1 MPLAGVNQQPYPAWP
16 SSPEGSRSTSTQ
28 PRDRVAVHCT
38 REGAKLADGTVEFG
52 ELFSTP
58 SAAYPPRAAGFSGQ
72 YAPTVVMSG
81 GCLPISGSRM
91 IGGRRADAE

>member
-1 MPLAGVNQQPYPAWP
+1 MPELVT
-16 SSPEGSRSTSTQ
+16 PELTLV
-28 PRDRVAVHCT
+28 RVADKEALNEYAT
-38 REGAKLADGTVEFG
+38 ARTTVEFG